1 MWQAGFMISPT
12 LDTLRLFLHVLAASV
27 WVGGQIVLGGLVP
40 RLRASHPE
48 SLTTVANGFARVAWP
63 AFGLTV
69 VTGIWNILELSISD
83 TDSAYQTTLFVHVL
97 LAVATAIFAAVHSL
111 GRGKL
116 ALALG
121 GALGLLTALGAMF
134 VGLLLRTAV

>member
-1 MWQAGFMISPT
+1 MISPT

-40 RLRASHPE
+40 RLRARHPE
-48 SLTTVANGFARVAWP
+48 SLSTAAQGFARVAWP
-63 AFGLTV
+63 AFGITV
-69 VTGIWNILELSISD
+69 VTGIWNILEVSSAD
-83 TDSAYQTTLFVHVL
+83 TDSNYQVTLFVHVL
-97 LAVATAIFAAVHSL
+97 LAVATAIFAAVHSM

-121 GALGLLTALGAMF
+121 GALGLLTGLGAMF
-134 VGLLLRTAV
+134 VGLLLRTGG